1 MGESETSKM
10 VKILAFLSFWAGKYS
25 LYEVNATL
33 IQPTPR
39 RKGRIWPLNVNTAHI
54 VSSATVLSYHDL
66 SCSAQ
71 NLQLWSNLTNATR
84 TARFSRSRVLERDE
98 MSNPGK

>member
-10 VKILAFLSFWAGKYS
+10 MKIHAFLSFWAGKYS
-25 LYEVNATL
+25 LYEVNKSL
-33 IQPTPR
+33 IQPTLM
-39 RKGRIWPLNVNTAHI
+39 RKGCIQALYINMGHI
-54 VSSATVLSYHDL
+54 ISSVTVLSYHDL
-66 SCSAQ
+66 SCSAH
-71 NLQLWSNLTNATR
+71 LIQLSSYLSNANR